1 MRENKMEYLSV
12 TRFNNET
19 FKQYRDFHEKNKVPG
34 CVYNVPRLIKSKG
47 LRPNQVMYVLEMN
60 NSENKIMGIGRIRN
74 LMNDCRSKTYK
85 IYDNYNYNRYTYIG
99 QKRIKIEKL
108 EDEDQ
113 RIIRDLEDYC
123 FKGKGHLKRGDGI
136 QLAPYKEWIKKG
148 CILDNINYFKELFK
162 KYD

>member
-1 MRENKMEYLSV
+1 MEYLSV

-19 FKQYRDFHEKNKVPG
+19 YKQYRNFHEKNNILG
-34 CVYNVPRLIKSKG
+34 CVYNVPRLINSKG

-74 LMNDCRSKTYK
+74 LMKDCRSKAYK
-85 IYDNYNYNRYTYIG
+85 IYDDYNYNRYTYMG
-99 QKRIKIEKL
+99 TKRLKIEQL
-108 EDEDQ
+108 DDEDQ
-113 RIIRDLEDYC
+113 RIIRDLETYC
-123 FKGKGHLKRGDGI
+123 FKGKGHLKRGAGI